1 MKKICVYCQK
11 EFEVISRQGGMNRK
25 VCYECI
31 PDGLEKGDRQKRERA
46 IIRQKINQQKVKRGC
61 DICGYNKCPTA
72 LEWHHENDNKNFN
85 PGDIIKGTAVSFEK
99 YQQEVDKCILVCANC
114 HREIHWQLDKESL
127 INST

>member
-1 MKKICVYCQK
+1 
-11 EFEVISRQGGMNRK
+11 MNRK

-114 HREIHWQLDKESL
+114 HREIHWQLDKES
-127 INST
+127 

>member
-11 EFEVISRQGGMNRK
+11 EFEVIPRQGGMNRK

-114 HREIHWQLDKESL
+114 HREIHWQLDKES
-127 INST
+127 

>member
-114 HREIHWQLDKESL
+114 HREIHWQLDKES
-127 INST
+127 

>member
-11 EFEVISRQGGMNRK
+11 EFEIIPRRGGMNRK

-31 PDGLEKGDRQKRERA
+31 SDGLEKGERQKRERA
-46 IIRQKINQQKVKRGC
+46 IIRQRINQQKIDRGC

-72 LEWHHENDNKNFN
+72 LEWHHENDDKNFN

-114 HREIHWQLDKESL
+114 HREIHWQLDKES
-127 INST
+127 